1 LWGKFIDGIKIEG
14 DATMSIRKLFIVI
27 FSFMFLL
34 VAGLSVTFFAL
45 TNAITEFADST
56 ENFEKSLALTR
67 ELKHSSDDLTRMV
80 RLYAATGNPKYEEIY
95 NLIVDIRAGKVA
107 RPQQYDS
114 NFWSVLPDNLSS
126 IAYSDQK
133 ISLIDLMRQ
142 KGFTQEELALLS
154 EASNLSTRLI
164 EREMTA
170 FNAVKGKISEK
181 DRAML
186 ENGET
191 LSAFANRIVNDD
203 VYLKE
208 KAEIARPI
216 NKFFELSQTRLQNR
230 LAADMERVHLM
241 NVILTVILVAMI
253 VCIIFAYTYI
263 ERKICTPIAILS
275 SAIAKDTSGRFSIKS
290 IHIGIKNDLGQL
302 GDNINSVMEQMR
314 SFVRKA
320 DKTTTSLAASSEEL
334 TATTDQSATVAHE
347 LASRINHVAEHSA
360 RQCDETAKSIQTL
373 SDMIENLGK
382 VRNSVSNIV
391 EHAKNITSE
400 STEGTTIVQDAMD
413 KINSLENTI
422 NNSARIIESLGQRST
437 EIGEIVTT
445 ISSIASQ
452 TNLLALNAAIEAARA
467 GEQGK
472 GFAVVADEV
481 RKLAEQSKDATE
493 NIANLISVIQSDTLT
508 AVEAVKN
515 GTKEVKLSSEGVH
528 SAGEMFLHISS
539 SVKNIT
545 QTIIA
550 TNDDVQT
557 LADNS
562 KGILANVNESATVSE
577 TISQDM
583 ESAAAATQQQA
594 ASMQEMAAS
603 SRELSVVAQEL
614 QEEVNKFSL

>member
-1 LWGKFIDGIKIEG
+1 
-14 DATMSIRKLFIVI
+14 MSIRKLFIVI

-45 TNAITEFADST
+45 TNAMTEFADST
-56 ENFEKSLALTR
+56 ENFEKSLSLTR

-107 RPQQYDS
+107 RPQQYDA

-154 EASNLSTRLI
+154 EANNLSTRLI

-230 LAADMERVHLM
+230 LTADMDRVHLM
-241 NVILTVILVAMI
+241 NIILTVILVAMI

-290 IHIGIKNDLGQL
+290 IHIDIKNDLGRL

-347 LASRINHVAEHSA
+347 LASRINNVAEHSA

-413 KINSLENTI
+413 KINSLETTI

-481 RKLAEQSKDATE
+481 RKLAEQSKEATE